1 MSASPSRRSVIGAL
15 GAASAGGLV
24 TGAAVPAA
32 ADDRSGPVP
41 EGLRPGGEFDRYV
54 AAEAA
59 ADEFSGS
66 LLLTR
71 GGRTVLARS
80 YGMADKQRSVP
91 NGPDTLFALA
101 SVTKLFTAVAVHQLA
116 QQRKV
121 TYGARLGTYLDGF
134 PSSVADNVTVHQ
146 LLTHTSGFGDV
157 HMLPGY
163 QAAEAGWTTPE
174 QTMKGLVDLIRQSEP
189 GFQPGAG
196 WAYSNSGYVLLGA
209 IVEKVTGMSYYDYV
223 RRYVFAAAG
232 MTRTRFLTR
241 PQWQAGR
248 NIAHPYYPDGQGSWT
263 DGVPEARYVVGDPA
277 GDAFTTCADLDRF
290 GRLLW
295 RGRLLDPG
303 WTPLM
308 LSGKVPLPPAP
319 TAPTGDDTGVPA
331 QALFQCYGPVGALV
345 SGRWTFS
352 HGGGS
357 TLGVST
363 SVEVFP
369 ETGWGVVVLSNYAG
383 ALVPEIASLARKLI
397 TAGR

>member
-1 MSASPSRRSVIGAL
+1 MLARPSRRSVIGAL
-15 GAASAGGLV
+15 GVASAGL
-24 TGAAVPAA
+24 ALPATA
-32 ADDRSGPVP
+32 SADERPLPVP
-41 EGLRPGGEFDRYV
+41 SGLLPGGRFDAYV
-54 AAEAA
+54 AAKAA

-71 GGRTVLARS
+71 DGRTVLSRS
-80 YGMADKQRSVP
+80 YGMADRQRAVP

-101 SVTKLFTAVAVHQLA
+101 SVTKLFTALAVHRLA
-116 QQRKV
+116 QQRKI

-134 PSSVADNVTVHQ
+134 PSSVAENVTVHH

-163 QAAEAGWTTPE
+163 EDAEARWTTPE
-174 QTMKGLVDLIRQSEP
+174 QTMKGLTDLIRHSEP
-189 GFQPGAG
+189 GFEPGAG
-196 WAYSNSGYVLLGA
+196 WGYSNSGYVLLGA
-209 IVEKVTGMSYYDYV
+209 IVEAVTGMSYYDYV
-223 RRYVFAAAG
+223 REYVFAAAG

-241 PQWQAGR
+241 PQWEADR
-248 NIAHPYYPDGQGSWT
+248 RIAHPYYPDEQGSWT
-263 DGVPEARYVVGDPA
+263 DGVSEARYIVGDPA

-295 RGRLLDPG
+295 RGKLLDPG

-319 TAPTGDDTGVPA
+319 SAPTGDGTGVPA

-345 SGRWTFS
+345 SGQWTFS

-369 ETGWGVVVLSNYAG
+369 ETGWGVVVLSNHAG
-383 ALVPEIASLARKLI
+383 AVVPDIASLARKLI

>member
-1 MSASPSRRSVIGAL
+1 MLARPSRRSVIGAL
-15 GAASAGGLV
+15 GVASAGL
-24 TGAAVPAA
+24 ALPATA
-32 ADDRSGPVP
+32 SADERPLPVP
-41 EGLRPGGEFDRYV
+41 SGLLPGGTFDAYV
-54 AAEAA
+54 AAKAA

-71 GGRTVLARS
+71 DGRTVLSRS
-80 YGMADKQRSVP
+80 YGMADRQRAVP

-101 SVTKLFTAVAVHQLA
+101 SVTKLFTALAVHRLA
-116 QQRKV
+116 QQRKI

-134 PSSVADNVTVHQ
+134 PSSVADNVTVHH

-163 QAAEAGWTTPE
+163 EDAEARWTTPE
-174 QTMKGLVDLIRQSEP
+174 QTMKGLTDLIRHSEP
-189 GFQPGAG
+189 GFEPGAG
-196 WAYSNSGYVLLGA
+196 WGYSNSGYVLLGA
-209 IVEKVTGMSYYDYV
+209 IVEAVTGMSYYDYV
-223 RRYVFAAAG
+223 GEYVFAAAG

-241 PQWQAGR
+241 PQWQSGR
-248 NIAHPYYPDGQGSWT
+248 SIAHPYYPDEQGRWT
-263 DGVPEARYVVGDPA
+263 DGVSEARYIVGDPA

-295 RGRLLDPG
+295 RGKLLDPG

-319 TAPTGDDTGVPA
+319 SAPTGDGTGVPA

-345 SGRWTFS
+345 SGQWTFS

-369 ETGWGVVVLSNYAG
+369 GTGWGVVVLSNHAG
-383 ALVPEIASLARKLI
+383 AVVPDIASLARKLI